1 MQVHQIPLSDSG
13 IYGKLMMDYIEGYP
27 QLRPFYKYVPA
38 LDSFP
43 DVVKE
48 RSNFPFHREVL
59 CTELTAQHSRYF
71 TEFPVLQQQIELLK
85 QENAF
90 TVTTGHQPCVAGGP
104 LYFLY
109 KIITTIRLAKSLNER
124 YPDQKVVPVFW
135 MGAEDHD
142 LDEINSVFVFGKT
155 VKWGTRQTGATGR
168 MSTEGMDAFV
178 QELETL
184 LGQEPFAGDV
194 LEKLR
199 KAYLGHSNLADATRE
214 FVLQL
219 FASEGLLVLDAD
231 RPSLKKIFA
240 RIAREEVSTQSAFH
254 IVNTTSEKLGEHYK
268 LQVNPREINLFYLD
282 EQLRER
288 IVLDEKGHY
297 EIVHTDLEFTR
308 EFLVDLIDHQPERF
322 SPNVILRPLYQEMIL
337 PNLAYIG
344 GPGEL
349 AYWMQLKDMF
359 EHYQASFPVLVPRNN
374 GLILPSRPLEK
385 FQQLGFDKKD
395 MFRSYDEL
403 SKVWLSGQ
411 ENLQDDITKT
421 TDAVKA
427 AYDQLAAAFA
437 KTDPTLAASVQ
448 AEAQKVVNGLDNL
461 SKKGT
466 AALKR
471 KHEVALNQLKT
482 LLDKVNPDDEPQE
495 RLVNFLQFY
504 PKMGPEMI
512 QVFLKEMKP
521 LSFEMTVMVD

>member
-13 IYGKLMMDYIEGYP
+13 IYGKLMMDYIEGHP

-38 LDSFP
+38 IDSFP
-43 DVVKE
+43 DVMKE
-48 RSNFPFHREVL
+48 RSNFPFYREVL
-59 CTELTAQHSRYF
+59 YAELTAQHSRYF

-85 QENAF
+85 QENTF

-124 YPDQKVVPVFW
+124 YPEQKVVPVFW

-168 MSTEGMDAFV
+168 MSTEGMDTFV
-178 QELETL
+178 QELETV
-184 LGQEPFAGDV
+184 LGQEPFAEEV

-199 KAYLGHSNLADATRE
+199 KAYLGHDNLADATRE

-240 RIAREEVSTQSAFH
+240 RIAREEVSTQSSFS
-254 IVNTTSEKLGEHYK
+254 IVNATSEKLGAFYK

-308 EFLVDLIDHQPERF
+308 EFLIDLIDHQPERF

-359 EHYQASFPVLVPRNN
+359 EHYQASFPILVPRNN

-385 FQQLGFDKKD
+385 FQQLGFDLKD
-395 MFRSYDEL
+395 MFRSYDDL

-421 TDAVKA
+421 TDAIRL
-427 AYDQLAAAFA
+427 AYDQLAAAFG
-437 KTDPTLAASVQ
+437 KTDPTLSASVQ
-448 AEAQKVVNGLDNL
+448 AEAQKVINGLDNL

-504 PKMGPEMI
+504 PKLGPELI
-512 QVFLKEMKP
+512 QIFLQEMKP
-521 LSFEMTVMVD
+521 LSFEMTVVVD